1 MKFSDVLCAGAILL
15 VVNLHWNAAIAAEAI
30 VGRAAVIDGDTIEIR
45 GEHIRLHGVDAPESW
60 QSCNDG
66 GGVTYRCGKE
76 VAMALDQFLAA
87 SRPTRCEFVERDR
100 YGRFVGICF
109 RADGREI
116 NRWLVESGKAVD
128 WARYSDGRY
137 AAVQATAR
145 SKGVGLW
152 RGKFQLPCEAR
163 AEHAGRKPTC

>member
-30 VGRAAVIDGDTIEIR
+30 VGRASVIDGDTIEIR

-66 GGVTYRCGKE
+66 DGVTYRCGKE
-76 VAMALDQFLAA
+76 AAMTLDQFLAV

-116 NRWLVESGKAVD
+116 NRWLVESGNAVD

-163 AEHAGRKPTC
+163 AEHAGREPTC